1 MLPIPIK
8 RIVENKTI
16 TVWVFALGLICCIS
30 GCQERKVVRKTPG
43 MDTAERFW
51 VNVLLFDNIKKC
63 ELNGLSAFVVK
74 NVNMGT
80 ERRFE
85 ETSGIV
91 PIKIKGGN
99 ILIGGKYFGKEVMI
113 LPDSPHVFS
122 VNRNRY
128 RGNLELVINSDGET
142 FDAINAVPMEAYLA
156 GVVGAEM
163 PDYWEMDALKAQA
176 VAARTYCMYI
186 KNRFGVNRRWDVRKT
201 QASQVYRG
209 LSAETPRIW
218 DAVDQTKGEF
228 LMCLQENG
236 GMEIFPTFYCSICG
250 GHTENSKNVFGDS
263 YVSLSGVECRY
274 CKKVARM
281 SFFFW
286 RDSKFDEKKVSE
298 SIMERYP
305 RLQKLGKIVR
315 IEPDKKSQYKG
326 FSRITSVKLVGE
338 KGKEGSLRGEDLR
351 LTIDPTGMKIKS
363 IACNILKTG
372 GKYRF
377 SAGRGFGHGVGMCQ
391 YGAEGLAREGKTAEQ
406 ILEFYYPDS
415 KTKRLY

>member
-209 LSAETPRIW
+209 T
-218 DAVDQTKGEF
+218 
-228 LMCLQENG
+228 
-236 GMEIFPTFYCSICG
+236 
-250 GHTENSKNVFGDS
+250 
-263 YVSLSGVECRY
+263 
-274 CKKVARM
+274 
-281 SFFFW
+281 
-286 RDSKFDEKKVSE
+286 
-298 SIMERYP
+298 
-305 RLQKLGKIVR
+305 
-315 IEPDKKSQYKG
+315 
-326 FSRITSVKLVGE
+326 
-338 KGKEGSLRGEDLR
+338 
-351 LTIDPTGMKIKS
+351 
-363 IACNILKTG
+363 
-372 GKYRF
+372 
-377 SAGRGFGHGVGMCQ
+377 
-391 YGAEGLAREGKTAEQ
+391 
-406 ILEFYYPDS
+406 
-415 KTKRLY
+415 